1 MNKRHIRPNKKIE
14 NNNKENK
21 TNGKQN
27 EKHDCGENETSKESH
42 LIF

>member
-1 MNKRHIRPNKKIE
+1 MNKRHINPDE
-14 NNNKENK
+14 NKETK

-27 EKHDCGENETSKESH
+27 EYYNCGENETSKESH